1 MVVLTRRRLLPALLE
16 RTTPGHR
23 ARTEQILREV
33 GMWEKRDSLA
43 QDLSYGQRKL
53 LEIGRAM
60 ALDVRTYLFDE
71 PFAGLFPQMLERVKE
86 IVIRMRDQGR
96 TLIFIS
102 HNMDIVR
109 ELPDHLIVLDSGRLL
124 TQGEVHDVLSRKEVI
139 EGVPGRL
146 GARRRTAM
154 TQNSASG
161 LAGAPSTDAALLEL
175 NGVSVH
181 YGAVVALDDVSLGIR
196 KGEVVA
202 VMGPNGAGK
211 STVLKA
217 IMGLAPVV
225 AGEVHWRQQRLAAA
239 THEIVKEG
247 IAFVPQGR
255 RVFTHLTIEENLEL
269 GCLSLGDGAE
279 KARRL
284 DAVME
289 FFPILREKR
298 RDMASQMS
306 GGQQQ
311 MLALGRGLMA
321 GPELLLLDEPTLGL
335 AADHRERGVS
345 EGPRDQR
352 PAEHGRSCSSNTT
365 SGARWRS
372 WTVPTSSTWAASSTT
387 ARPNQSAKPT
397 SSRTSSSAASGAR
410 TRTLRAAR
418 SAPAVSAAG
427 TPDHL
432 DPVGFP
438 VHSRSRRR
446 TAQLAVFQRYSIG

>member
-1 MVVLTRRRLLPALLE
+1 
-16 RTTPGHR
+16 
-23 ARTEQILREV
+23 
-33 GMWEKRDSLA
+33 
-43 QDLSYGQRKL
+43 
-53 LEIGRAM
+53 
-60 ALDVRTYLFDE
+60 
-71 PFAGLFPQMLERVKE
+71 
-86 IVIRMRDQGR
+86 
-96 TLIFIS
+96 
-102 HNMDIVR
+102 
-109 ELPDHLIVLDSGRLL
+109 
-124 TQGEVHDVLSRKEVI
+124 
-139 EGVPGRL
+139 
-146 GARRRTAM
+146 M

-161 LAGAPSTDAALLEL
+161 LAGAPFTDGALLEL

-225 AGEVHWRQQRLAAA
+225 AGEVYWRRQRLAAA

-269 GCLSLGDGAE
+269 GCLYLGDAAE

-289 FFPILREKR
+289 LFPILHEKR

-321 GPELLLLDEPTLGL
+321 DPELLLLDAGSRAEPTLGL
-335 AADHRERGVS
+335 APIIVAYARCS
-345 EGPRDQR
+345 EKVRRDQR
-352 PAEHGRSCSSNTT
+352 PAEHDDH
-365 SGARWRS
+365 ARRAQHQGCAGVES
-372 WTVPTSSTWAASSTT
+372 WTVAY
-387 ARPNQSAKPT
+387 
-397 SSRTSSSAASGAR
+397 
-410 TRTLRAAR
+410 
-418 SAPAVSAAG
+418 V
-427 TPDHL
+427 L
-432 DPVGFP
+432 D
-438 VHSRSRRR
+438 
-446 TAQLAVFQRYSIG
+446 IGS